1 MEGLNRV
8 RVGVIGAA
16 ECSQEIY
23 NVAKTVG
30 REVAKRNAILICG
43 GLGGV
48 MEAAARG
55 AVEASGVT
63 VGILPGESEHQANS
77 YITIPIPTGLNH
89 ARNVVVARA
98 SQVLIAVSGGY
109 GTLSEIALALKM
121 EKNVVGLHTWR
132 HVPGIMHA
140 EDPVEAVEMAF
151 SFLHP

>member
-1 MEGLNRV
+1 MAGLSRV
-8 RVGVIGAA
+8 RVGIIGAG

-23 NVAKTVG
+23 NVAKVVG
-30 REVAKRNAILICG
+30 QEVARRNAILICG

-55 AVEASGVT
+55 AVEAGGVT
-63 VGILPGESEHQANS
+63 VGILPGENEHQANA
-77 YITIPIPTGLNH
+77 YITIPIPTGLSH

-121 EKNVVGLHTWR
+121 EKNVIGLHTWH

-151 SFLHP
+151 SLLRP